1 MHVKSQL
8 SGIHII
14 FWMFQAMNGIAVKL
28 MMAHR
33 FWVDCWYSVQ
43 QLMIEIL
50 CGGSTG
56 WKVVSNNDDYHRSRQ
71 RQTFDIS
78 VTWMRMSFDQLQ

>member
-1 MHVKSQL
+1 
-8 SGIHII
+8 
-14 FWMFQAMNGIAVKL
+14 
-28 MMAHR
+28 
-33 FWVDCWYSVQ
+33 
-43 QLMIEIL
+43 MIEIL

-78 VTWMRMSFDQLQ
+78 VTWMRMSFDQLHIQEQLLYCLV

>member
-1 MHVKSQL
+1 
-8 SGIHII
+8 
-14 FWMFQAMNGIAVKL
+14 
-28 MMAHR
+28 
-33 FWVDCWYSVQ
+33 
-43 QLMIEIL
+43 MIEIL

-78 VTWMRMSFDQLQ
+78 VTWMRMSLTIYNKQEHLLYCLV